1 MNIFI
6 AKLSSR
12 TNDDSLK
19 SLFEPFGEVTS
30 ARVIMDR
37 ETGYSKK
44 YGFVEMDNDDEAS
57 EAIEKL
63 NDTDFEGSTLIVKKA
78 RPKEDNQGGGG
89 FRQGGGG
96 FRNNNDGFR
105 RNDGYRRNDGGGG
118 HRSNDGYRGGGRS
131 HRDDNRSD
139 Y

>member
-63 NDTDFEGSTLIVKKA
+63 NDTDFEGSTIIVKKA
-78 RPKEDNQGGGG
+78 RPKEDNQGGG

-131 HRDDNRSD
+131 YRDDNRSD